1 MFYVI
6 GLGLSDEKDIT
17 VKGLEAVKGCER
29 VYLESY
35 TSILMVEKEKLE
47 AFYQRPVITATRELV
62 ELEADEILKD
72 ADKVDVA
79 FLVVGDPLGATTH
92 TDLLLRAKSLQI
104 PTSVIHN
111 ASILTALGS
120 TGLQMY
126 SFGQTLSMV
135 FYTDSWKPDSWYP
148 RLEENLKIGVHT
160 LVLLD
165 IKVREQSEENMARG
179 RLIYEPP
186 RFMTPSQA
194 FNQILYT
201 ESKRHPAPRPPSDKP
216 APQKSDSDSE
226 DEDDFTDPYPT
237 LLPPAE
243 TLAISL
249 SRVGTATQK
258 IISGTL
264 TELAALPE
272 EEFGGPLH
280 SIVIVGKRLHPLELE
295 YAGKFAIGGEQ
306 GGWWKVGKEVYGVER
321 ETF

>member
-17 VKGLEAVKGCER
+17 VKGLEAVKRCER

-35 TSILMVEKEKLE
+35 TSILMVDKERLE
-47 AFYQRPVITATRELV
+47 AFYEKEVIIATREMV
-62 ELEADEILKD
+62 ELEADEILRD
-72 ADKVDVA
+72 SDKVDIA

-92 TDLLLRAKSLQI
+92 TDLLLRARSLQI
-104 PTSVIHN
+104 PTQVIHN

-126 SFGQTLSMV
+126 NFGQTLSLV
-135 FYTDSWKPDSWYP
+135 FYTETWRPDSWFE
-148 RLEENLKIGVHT
+148 RLEENLRIGVHT

-186 RFMTPSQA
+186 RYMNPHQA
-194 FNQILYT
+194 FSQILLT
-201 ESKRHPAPRPPSDKP
+201 ESLRHPKDPSSSSSDDGEIRIEPKP
-216 APQKSDSDSE
+216 S
-226 DEDDFTDPYPT
+226 
-237 LLPPAE
+237 LLPPSE

-249 SRVGTATQK
+249 SRIGTPTQK
-258 IISGTL
+258 LISGTL
-264 TELAALPE
+264 EELAQLSE
-272 EEFGGPLH
+272 EEFGDPLH
-280 SIVIVGKRLHPLELE
+280 SVVIVGKKLHPLEFE
-295 YAGKFAIGGEQ
+295 YAGRFAVGGEQ
-306 GGWWKVGKEVYGVER
+306 GAWWKVGKEVYGVER